1 MFYSNVTWNE
11 TSLIRM
17 RLFVFFVVCFIA
29 TCTGFGQSLTFY
41 RDIEPIIV
49 KNCVTCHQPGGLGPF
64 SLMTYEEVSNKGN
77 FIAHVTKT
85 RYMPPWQADPSFQ
98 TFRNEKILTDEE
110 IQTIQNW
117 VKGGMAKGK
126 KSKRK
131 VTAQLEEEVVVHP
144 DLSLSMG
151 KPFEISDKSVEEF
164 RFFSIPT
171 NLPEDT
177 YVAAIEFIPGN
188 RRLVHHSRLM
198 ADTTNDIRGIDG
210 MSELDPR
217 VANFQKTPLADDFLY
232 GWVPGNNK
240 IFFPPGTGKLLY
252 KSTDLILN
260 MHYSPSSKKET
271 DQSKVNLYYAKTEVD
286 RVVHTLTL
294 RENDIVNQPFYIY
307 AETSPTFYI
316 NYKIDKDISLIS
328 LLPHM
333 HFIGKRFKAVA
344 ETPSGEIIPL
354 IKIDKWDFNWQTT
367 YQLKHMLK
375 IPAGS
380 YIKVEAQYDNT
391 SNNKANPFVPARN
404 IGYGWGST
412 SEMCNLIIYYLD
424 YQEGDEEID
433 Y

>member
-1 MFYSNVTWNE
+1 
-11 TSLIRM
+11 
-17 RLFVFFVVCFIA
+17 
-29 TCTGFGQSLTFY
+29 
-41 RDIEPIIV
+41 
-49 KNCVTCHQPGGLGPF
+49 
-64 SLMTYEEVSNKGN
+64 
-77 FIAHVTKT
+77 
-85 RYMPPWQADPSFQ
+85 
-98 TFRNEKILTDEE
+98 
-110 IQTIQNW
+110 
-117 VKGGMAKGK
+117 VKGGMTKGR

-131 VTAQLEEEVVVHP
+131 AIAEVEEEIVTQP
-144 DLSLSMG
+144 DLSLKMG

-177 YVAAIEFIPGN
+177 YVSAIEFIPGN

-198 ADTTNDIRGIDG
+198 SDTTNDIRGIDG

-217 VANFQKTPLADDFLY
+217 VKNFQKTPLADDFLY

-240 IFFPPGTGKLLY
+240 IFFPPNTGKLLY

-271 DQSKVNLYYAKTEVD
+271 DQSKINLYFAKTEVD

-316 NYKIDKDISLIS
+316 NYKVDKDISLIS

-367 YQLKHMLK
+367 YQFKHMLK

-380 YIKVEAQYDNT
+380 YIKMEAQYDNS

-424 YQEGDEEID
+424 YREGDEEID

>member
-1 MFYSNVTWNE
+1 MRPFVLLIICLLVA
-11 TSLIRM
+11 SL
-17 RLFVFFVVCFIA
+17 
-29 TCTGFGQSLTFY
+29 GFGQSVTY
-41 RDIEPIIV
+41 YKDIEPIIV
-49 KNCVTCHQPGGLGPF
+49 NNCVTCHRPGGLGPF

-85 RYMPPWQADPSFQ
+85 KYMPPWQADPLFQ
-98 TFRNEKILTDEE
+98 TFRNEKILTDTE
-110 IQTIQNW
+110 IQTIQDW
-117 VKGGMAKGK
+117 VKGGMTKGR

-131 VTAQLEEEVVVHP
+131 AIAEVEEEIVTQP
-144 DLSLSMG
+144 DLSLKMG

-177 YVAAIEFIPGN
+177 YVSAIEFIPGN

-198 ADTTNDIRGIDG
+198 SDTTNDIRGIDG

-217 VANFQKTPLADDFLY
+217 VKNFQKTPLADDFLY

-240 IFFPPGTGKLLY
+240 IFFPPNTGKLLY

-271 DQSKVNLYYAKTEVD
+271 DQSKINLYFAKTEVD

-316 NYKIDKDISLIS
+316 NYKVDKDISLIS

-367 YQLKHMLK
+367 YQFKHMLK

-380 YIKVEAQYDNT
+380 YIKMEAQYDNS

-424 YQEGDEEID
+424 YREGDEEID

>member
-1 MFYSNVTWNE
+1 
-11 TSLIRM
+11 M
-17 RLFVFFVVCFIA
+17 RLAIIIFCLGIGNA
-29 TCTGFGQSLTFY
+29 WGQSVTY
-41 RDIEPIIV
+41 YKDIEPIV
-49 KNCVTCHQPGGLGPF
+49 MNNCTTCHRPGGLGPF
-64 SLMTYEEVSNKGN
+64 SLQSYEEVSAKGN
-77 FIAHVTKT
+77 FIAHVTKSK
-85 RYMPPWQADPSFQ
+85 YMPPWQADPSFQ
-98 TFRNEKILTDEE
+98 TFRNEKILTANQ
-110 IQTIQNW
+110 IQSIQDW
-117 VKGGMAKGK
+117 VNGGMPKGK
-126 KSKRK
+126 KSKK
-131 VTAQLEEEVVVHP
+131 KYEDLKDSKESEIKP
-144 DLSLSMG
+144 DLSLAMG
-151 KPFEISDKSVEEF
+151 KPFDISDKSVEEF

-177 YVAAIEFIPGN
+177 YISAVEFIPGN

-198 ADTTNDIRGIDG
+198 ADTTNNIRGIDG

-217 VANFQKTPLADDFLY
+217 VKNFQQTPLADDFLY

-260 MHYSPSSKKET
+260 MHYSPSSKKEV
-271 DQSKVNLYYAKTEVD
+271 DQSKVNLYFAKDKVD

-307 AETSPTFYI
+307 AETTPTFYI
-316 NYKIDKDISLIS
+316 NYKIDKDISLIA

-333 HFIGKRFKAVA
+333 HFIGKKFKAVA

-354 IKIDKWDFNWQTT
+354 IKIDNWDFNWQTT
-367 YQLKHMLK
+367 YQFKHMLK

-380 YIKVEAQYDNT
+380 YIKVEAKYDN
-391 SNNKANPFVPARN
+391 SSDNKANPFVPARN
-404 IGYGWGST
+404 ISYGWGST

-424 YQEGDEEID
+424 YQSGDETIT